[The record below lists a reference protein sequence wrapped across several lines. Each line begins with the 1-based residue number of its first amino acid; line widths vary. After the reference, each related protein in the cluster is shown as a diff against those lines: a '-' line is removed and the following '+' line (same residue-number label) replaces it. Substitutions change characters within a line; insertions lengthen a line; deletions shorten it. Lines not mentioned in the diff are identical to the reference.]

1 MDTRKSKHVYVAIIV
16 GFISFVLMAA
26 LYSPFPRSSD
36 AADNRVDARGA
47 QDNSSVSSFLNRIIG
62 EPNETVDEPTESVV
76 EPDEIVAKLREM
88 TDEPELFEEYI
99 WYAGTWDSTLYLKSR
114 YPRTV
119 AIKMKLL
126 DKKTRLP
133 IKGAG
138 VSIKGEYEQ
147 TLTGSDIQSQVDLSI
162 FHDLRDVKTLKQQR
176 RFGLDAISDS
186 KGVVVFALNWQ
197 KEYSWQ
203 DKTGDQTSPPEINPD
218 GIECVARLGIRH
230 PDCTRAEI
238 PVEFKRKNIKP
249 IVLVL
254 SEGFSDFDN
263 KHSRRTEF
271 FEEIRAE
278 DNVIAYGDVK
288 ESANREGK
296 TKCGPYLVYDLGD
309 ISLECT
315 APPKKVRPP
324 DTSSTKEPPDTPKPQ
339 PSRETRPSEET
350 VEVEEQTRPDI
361 PPKIPA
367 PKVSEKPAERK
378 EQQSPIVSAKT
389 QEPKESLE
397 TVAPKDV
404 ITRESEPDQ
413 KSIEQP
419 KPVVETV
426 KADDRLPVASRT
438 SLAEKIIDLGDS
450 VTMRLQLIPKGD
462 FQMGSAPEEWG
473 RDADEGP
480 AHNVRIDQPF
490 YMGVYEVTQEQYE
503 KVTGMNPSR
512 YKRPKY
518 PVHMVSWND
527 ARAFCRR
534 LSSLVGEPFRL
545 PTEAEWEYACRAGTT
560 TAYYWGNRFDDR
572 YAWSLD
578 NSKGSMHEAG
588 TRLPNAWGLYD
599 MSGNLWEWCED
610 SYDEYDPD
618 SIKKISLKKSSVRP
632 DCVLRG
638 GSWNVKSLF
647 SRSANR
653 SRNAPDIRMDYNGFR
668 VVLDVE

>member
-1 MDTRKSKHVYVAIIV
+1 MDARKSTRLYIAIIS
-16 GFISFVLMAA
+16 GFLLLVAA
-26 LYSPFPRSSD
+26 LYCP
-36 AADNRVDARGA
+36 ATWARAEAGGA
-47 QDNSSVSSFLNRIIG
+47 QKSTSVSSFLNQVLSQPDEIAG
-62 EPNETVDEPTESVV
+62 EPNEAAAEPQ
-76 EPDEIVAKLREM
+76 EII
-88 TDEPELFEEYI
+88 DEPELFEEYI
-99 WYAGTWDSTLYLKSR
+99 WYAGTWDSTLYLDTR

-119 AIKMKLL
+119 AIEMKLL
-126 DKKTRLP
+126 DKETRLP

-138 VSIKGEYEQ
+138 VSIKGAYEQ

-162 FHDLRDVKTLKQQR
+162 FHDLRDIKTLKQQR

-186 KGVVVFALNWQ
+186 KGVVVFALNWR

-203 DKTGDQTSPPEINPD
+203 DKAEDQASPTEAGRTAINPD
-218 GIECVARLGIRH
+218 GIECVARLRIRH
-230 PDCTRAEI
+230 PDCTPVEI
-238 PVEFKRKNIKP
+238 PVEFKRFDDLKP
-249 IVLVL
+249 VVLDL
-254 SEGFSDFDN
+254 SEGFSDFNN

-278 DNVIAYGDVK
+278 DNVIAYGDGK

-296 TKCGPYLVYDLGD
+296 TKCGPYFIYDLGD
-309 ISLECT
+309 ILLECT

-324 DTSSTKEPPDTPKPQ
+324 DTSSAKEPPDTPEPQ
-339 PSRETRPSEET
+339 PSREKRPSEET
-350 VEVEEQTRPDI
+350 VEVEEQTRPDR
-361 PPKIPA
+361 PPTIPA

-389 QEPKESLE
+389 QEPKEPLE
-397 TVAPKDV
+397 TVEPKDL
-404 ITRESEPDQ
+404 IARGSKPDQ

-419 KPVVETV
+419 KPVAQTV
-426 KADDRLPVASRT
+426 QADDRLPVAGRIT
-438 SLAEKIIDLGDS
+438 RKEKIFSLGDG

-480 AHNVRIDQPF
+480 ARNVRIDQPF

-503 KVTGMNPSR
+503 KVMGTNPSR

-518 PVHMVSWND
+518 PVDMVSWND

-534 LSSLVGEPFRL
+534 LSGLVGEQFRL

-599 MSGNLWEWCED
+599 MSGNLWEWCEN
-610 SYDEYDPD
+610 SYDGYDPG

-632 DCVLRG
+632 DRVLRG

-653 SRNAPDIRMDYNGFR
+653 SRNTPDVRMDYNGFR
-668 VVLDVE
+668 VVLDVK